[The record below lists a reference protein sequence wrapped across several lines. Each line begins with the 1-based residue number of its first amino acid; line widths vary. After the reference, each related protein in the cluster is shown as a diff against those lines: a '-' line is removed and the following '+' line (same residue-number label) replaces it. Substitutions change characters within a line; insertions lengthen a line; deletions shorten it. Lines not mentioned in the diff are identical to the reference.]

1 MLASDGFWGF
11 LSTIV
16 IASILVYILEKFFPD
31 LKKILEGRHVSI
43 KIFGQELSV
52 QKATHQIGDW
62 VTELQNR
69 VAALESG
76 SANKNENKITDGKP
90 NFNVNINN
98 SPEKRILWVDDFPSN
113 NAFIM
118 ENLKGRD
125 LQVEISL
132 STEDALKKFTA
143 LDHSLI
149 ITDLGRIE
157 GEQDNPYAGLELIK
171 RIRALNETVPIMVF
185 AGKRGLQMRD
195 ELISSGATEVTSS
208 GIDVMKFINS
218 HMAT

>member
-11 LSTIV
+11 LSTLVIGLIV
-16 IASILVYILEKFFPD
+16 FYIFRNLFPD
-31 LKKILEGRHVSI
+31 LKKILDGRQVSI

-69 VAALESG
+69 VAALEAQYPGRESIRPIATPEAVQIKDSG
-76 SANKNENKITDGKP
+76 DCS
-90 NFNVNINN
+90 
-98 SPEKRILWVDDFPSN
+98 KRILWVDDYPSN

-125 LQVEISL
+125 FDVQISL
-132 STEDALKKFTA
+132 STEDAVAKFTA
-143 LDHSLI
+143 LDHDLI
-149 ITDLGRIE
+149 ITDLGRVE
-157 GEQDNPYAGLELIK
+157 GQRDNPYAGLDLIK
-171 RIRALNETVPIMVF
+171 RIRQLNDSVPIMVF
-185 AGKRGLQMRD
+185 AGKRGVQMRD
-195 ELISSGATEVTSS
+195 ELIASGASEVTSS

-218 HMAT
+218 HMDA